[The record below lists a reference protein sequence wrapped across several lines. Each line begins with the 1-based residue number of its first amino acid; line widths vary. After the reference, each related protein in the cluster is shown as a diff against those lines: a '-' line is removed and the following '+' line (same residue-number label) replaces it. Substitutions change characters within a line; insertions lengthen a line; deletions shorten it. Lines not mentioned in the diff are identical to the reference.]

1 MRASNGKII
10 YEGVHN
16 KSVIKQV
23 CRLLGSDAIT
33 KSVDFKQGVLYIQV
47 NWGIKVTAKEKLK
60 EPKQLNFI
68 HTFLSTDM
76 LYRFVM
82 SPLTRVQL

>member
-10 YEGVHN
+10 YEGVHD

-23 CRLLGSDAIT
+23 CCLLGSDANT

-68 HTFLSTDM
+68 HTLSTDT